1 MLVISDND
9 EHLISLPDPMLRAPR
24 IIAAHKIPSTTL
36 YSGKNI
42 GCKAIVAIV
51 SRDTSGT
58 ILNEIQ
64 RLSHFPASSLIC
76 LSWYNNLDIGIIK
89 RQDEKVSWQRFHEK
103 VLISGSQSKPTV
115 YWSRHNGRGG
125 MIYFTICA
133 AKALF
138 DIDVTKIQDRT
149 VCARQQLGPTWFAML
164 DELQES
170 KDDETMLEI
179 INHYISSRWRNMHHT
194 AQPIQELKFA
204 GYRWVNNLLSQAI
217 LWQSSRS
224 LRQIQRSIKTMSGR
238 SLREW
243 QLLVST
249 EQVFFKAAQDGQTLL
264 HHLDWAALALE
275 TGFSDQAHLIRTV
288 KRITGFP
295 PTEFSRRFV
304 EDESFWMYRLWT

>member
-42 GCKAIVAIV
+42 GCEAIVAIV

-125 MIYFTICA
+125 MIYLRSVQLRHYSILMLQKF
-133 AKALF
+133 
-138 DIDVTKIQDRT
+138 KI
-149 VCARQQLGPTWFAML
+149 
-164 DELQES
+164 ELS
-170 KDDETMLEI
+170 VHD
-179 INHYISSRWRNMHHT
+179 
-194 AQPIQELKFA
+194 
-204 GYRWVNNLLSQAI
+204 NNLDQHGL
-217 LWQSSRS
+217 LCLMNYKS
-224 LRQIQRSIKTMSGR
+224 LKMMR
-238 SLREW
+238 
-243 QLLVST
+243 
-249 EQVFFKAAQDGQTLL
+249 
-264 HHLDWAALALE
+264 
-275 TGFSDQAHLIRTV
+275 
-288 KRITGFP
+288 P
-295 PTEFSRRFV
+295 C
-304 EDESFWMYRLWT
+304 